1 MICVVALELTERLSD
16 VFPLCPPL
24 CVQLSV
30 SSLFRGLDLQLL
42 QPTSLSLLYSGTP
55 LANDST
61 VTLDPMEIS
70 TYKLKIC

>member
-1 MICVVALELTERLSD
+1 MWWRWSSLRDCLTCFLCVLPS
-16 VFPLCPPL
+16 
-24 CVQLSV
+24 VQLSV